1 MKNFKTMLTVAFA
14 SVVSSSLFAFT
25 PLKAGSNE
33 TRIARVVGQYMPRM
47 HYSKLK
53 LSDDLSEKW
62 FDNYIKALDANKYFF
77 TQQDIDELS
86 KYRDKLE
93 DNITDGD
100 TEFAYLAFNM
110 FLGRVEERVAWAIK
124 RLETPF
130 DYTKNERI
138 LFDRKD
144 EPWAKSEDEIRDL
157 WRKRIKNSLLL
168 YTMID
173 ESMAEKKKDN
183 SLDKAEKKALKDEQ
197 LFPHKSPKERV
208 VKNLEQLKSLYFEM
222 DAEDVLEL
230 YLTAFANVY
239 DPHSNYM
246 SPKTMEGFNMS
257 MSLSLK
263 GIGATLQNDQGFTKV
278 VSLVP
283 GGPADKQGEL
293 QAGDRIIA
301 VAQGDGEPVDIID
314 WSISKVV
321 KIVRGEKGTV
331 VRLTVFAADKGF
343 NSKPKTISITR
354 DKVQL
359 KESEAKGEVKEVYL
373 SSLDPKLREIILER
387 KVTADL
393 AEVKDESKP
402 VASKKE
408 ARQELDKKFDEK
420 VKIGVIT
427 VPSFY
432 ADFKAVSQGDPNAK
446 TLTTDVI
453 NIIMQMRKEKID
465 GLILDLR
472 SNGGG
477 SLDEAIRMTGLF
489 IPEGPVV
496 QICSGKGLSPRVK
509 SDESG
514 LVYYDGPLVVMVNK
528 FSASASEIFAGAIQ
542 DYHRGVIVGDK
553 KTHGKGT
560 VQTVFD
566 LDRLF
571 RLPSLFKL
579 PPSGTLKF
587 TIQKFYRVT
596 GASTQK
602 KGVVPDIIFP
612 SYTDY
617 METGEEQLPHVL
629 EWDETSE
636 AKFTAY
642 DKANLHLDVLRKQSI
657 ARRQSDEKF
666 KLLTAEILD
675 FKKEMEDKSLSLNK
689 KTREAKRKKNEAQ
702 EEKRKKLLHLN
713 SRGEDDADNEE
724 EDLYLDETINIM
736 VDAIKLR
743 KK

>member
-1 MKNFKTMLTVAFA
+1 MKIFKTMLTVGLV
-14 SVVSSSLFAFT
+14 SVVSASLFAFT
-25 PLKAGSNE
+25 PLEAGSNE
-33 TRIARVVGQYMPRM
+33 RRIARVVGQYMPKM

-77 TQQDIDELS
+77 TQQDVDEFS
-86 KYRDKLE
+86 KQRTHLE
-93 DNITDGD
+93 DKIVDGD
-100 TEFAYLAFNM
+100 ATFAYLVFNR
-110 FLGRVEERVAWAIK
+110 FLARVEERVAWAIN

-130 DYTKNERI
+130 DYTKDETI

-144 EPWAKSEDEIRDL
+144 EAWAKSEGEIKDL

-173 ESMAEKKKDN
+173 ESMDEKKKDD
-183 SLDKAEKKALKDEQ
+183 SLGKAEKKALKDEQ

-208 VKNLEQLKSLYFEM
+208 IQYVNQMKSLYEEM
-222 DAEDVLEL
+222 DAEDVLER

-301 VAQGDGEPVDIID
+301 VAQGHGEPVDIID

-331 VRLTVFAADKGF
+331 VRLSVFAADKGF

-359 KESEAKGEVKEVYL
+359 KESEAKGEIKMVHL

-393 AEVKDESKP
+393 AKVEDKSDSAKAKAEDIKV
-402 VASKKE
+402 
-408 ARQELDKKFDEK
+408 LDKKYDSK

-432 ADFKAVSQGDPNAK
+432 ADFKAVSNGDPNAK

-453 NIIMQMRKEKID
+453 NVLMQMRKEKID

-477 SLDEAIRMTGLF
+477 SLDEAIRLTGLF

-509 SDESG
+509 SDKSG
-514 LVYYDGPLVVMVNK
+514 LVFYDGPLVVMVNK

-542 DYHRGVIVGDK
+542 DYNRGVIVGDK

-560 VQTVFD
+560 VQTVFG

-612 SYTDY
+612 AYTDY
-617 METGEEQLPHVL
+617 METGEEKLPHVL

-636 AKFTAY
+636 AKFKAL
-642 DKANLHLDVLRKQSI
+642 DKADLHIEQLSSQSL
-657 ARRQSDEKF
+657 ARRRSDKKF
-666 KLLTAEILD
+666 KLLTEEILD
-675 FKKEMEDKSLSLNK
+675 FKKEMEDKSISLNK
-689 KTREAKRKKNEAQ
+689 VTREAKRKKNEKQ
-702 EEKRKKLLHLN
+702 EDKRKKLLHIN
-713 SRGEDDADNEE
+713 SRGEEDADNEE
-724 EDLYLDETINIM
+724 ADLYLDETINIM
-736 VDAIKLR
+736 VDAIKLD